1 VSFSSEKK
9 RNNTT
14 NIIHVTSI
22 TESAGARLR
31 YSYIGSM
38 NSDCISFE
46 GGAKIIADTMVIN
59 ICARNTIEARKILGH
74 FVNAF

>member
-1 VSFSSEKK
+1 
-9 RNNTT
+9 
-14 NIIHVTSI
+14 
-22 TESAGARLR
+22 
-31 YSYIGSM
+31 M